1 VREISIIVPFY
12 NAERYIRECIA
23 GLLTQDYPAAAYE
36 IIMVDNNSTDASVEI
51 VREHPRVILLSEQ
64 KQGAYAA
71 RNRGLMKA
79 EGAIVAFTDADCVP
93 AQDWLRNIA
102 ATMRPP
108 EVQLIIGSRSMGRR
122 SLGLALLAAHE
133 HQQIAFIFARRL
145 HELYYGHTNNM
156 AVRREVFNRVGFFVE
171 RRRGADQVLVHRVV
185 GEYSCDAVRY
195 EAQVRVCHKELASF
209 WKYCQK
215 QWIYGRSNRQC
226 REIIASRP
234 LTRWERWEIF
244 RNTVQSEHYVLPHTV
259 LLLLLT
265 TLSGTCYSLGRWF
278 TREGTPRE
286 TLSALTDNNGPCQ
299 SGRA

>member
-1 VREISIIVPFY
+1 MREISVIVPFY
-12 NAERYIRECIA
+12 NAERYIQDCIA

-36 IIMVDNNSTDASVEI
+36 IIMVDNNSTDASAEM
-51 VREHPRVILLSEQ
+51 VREYPRITLLSET

-71 RNRGLMKA
+71 RNRGLTRA
-79 EGAIVAFTDADCVP
+79 GGAIVAFTDADCVP
-93 AQDWLRNIA
+93 DQDWLRNIA
-102 ATMRPP
+102 AAMRPA

-133 HQQIAFIFARRL
+133 HQQISFIFARRL

-156 AVRREVFNRVGFFVE
+156 AVRRDVFDRLGLFVE
-171 RRRGADQVLVHRVV
+171 RLRGADQVLVHRVV
-185 GEYSCDAVRY
+185 DEYSCDAVRY
-195 EAQVRVCHKELASF
+195 DEHIRVCHKELASF

-234 LTRWERWEIF
+234 LTRWERLEIF
-244 RNTVQSEHYVLPHTV
+244 RNTVYSEHYSLPHTA

-265 TLSGTCYSLGRWF
+265 TLGGTCYSLGRWL
-278 TREGTPRE
+278 TREGTQRE
-286 TLSALTDNNGPCQ
+286 TVSALTDGNGSCQ
-299 SGRA
+299 SGRD